1 VTLTNV
7 LLVAASGTTKTGP
20 IPVTYRPQETCPS
33 TCPLLKNGCYGEGRI
48 FHHAERAV
56 TMSTEAVYA
65 KLRQA
70 PKYATILR
78 DRIVGDLVTPEG
90 TFDWEYLL
98 ELAWAAR
105 NEGLTPFGYSHAWR
119 MLGPD
124 DVATIK
130 ESGYVLNASC
140 ETEQDVID
148 ATALGLPVVLTGD
161 HWVEGSKIAKRRVM
175 TCPAQT
181 EPDTTCSTCKLC
193 SLPNRN
199 TVIRFLIHGPTRR
212 KARATIAALTG
223 DA

>member
-1 VTLTNV
+1 
-7 LLVAASGTTKTGP
+7 
-20 IPVTYRPQETCPS
+20 
-33 TCPLLKNGCYGEGRI
+33 
-48 FHHAERAV
+48 
-56 TMSTEAVYA
+56 MSTEAVYA